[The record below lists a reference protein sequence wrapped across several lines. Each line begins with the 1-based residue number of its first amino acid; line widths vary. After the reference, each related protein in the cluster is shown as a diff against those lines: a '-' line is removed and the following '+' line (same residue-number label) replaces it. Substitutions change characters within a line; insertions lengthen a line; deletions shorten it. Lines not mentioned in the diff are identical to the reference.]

1 MRGHFLKEGRRVII
15 TLNRLPAGQTAV
27 VERVDTDM
35 KIGRRLRELGIFRGA
50 AVKLVGVAPLG
61 DPVAVQ
67 ALDTRI
73 AMRRELAARI
83 HVCTNAIPSGDLR
96 AELPL

>member
-1 MRGHFLKEGRRVII
+1 MII

-27 VERVDTDM
+27 VEQVDTDT
-35 KIGRRLRELGIFRGA
+35 KIGRRLRELGILRGGT
-50 AVKLVGVAPLG
+50 VELVGVAPLG

-83 HVCTNAIPSGDLR
+83 HVRTDAIPSEDLR
-96 AELPL
+96 AVLPS

>member
-1 MRGHFLKEGRRVII
+1 MII

-27 VERVDTDM
+27 VEQVDTDM
-35 KIGRRLRELGIFRGA
+35 KIGRRLRELGILRGGT
-50 AVKLVGVAPLG
+50 VELVGVAPLG

-83 HVCTNAIPSGDLR
+83 HVHTDAIPSEDLR
-96 AELPL
+96 AVLPS

>member
-1 MRGHFLKEGRRVII
+1 MII

-27 VERVDTDM
+27 VEQVDTDM
-35 KIGRRLRELGIFRGA
+35 KIGRRLRELGILRGGT
-50 AVKLVGVAPLG
+50 VELVGVAPLG

-73 AMRRELAARI
+73 AMRRELATRI
-83 HVCTNAIPSGDLR
+83 HVRTDAIPSEDLR
-96 AELPL
+96 AELPS

>member
-1 MRGHFLKEGRRVII
+1 MII
-15 TLNRLPAGQTAV
+15 TLNQLPAGQTAV
-27 VERVDTDM
+27 VEQVDTDI
-35 KIGRRLRELGIFRGA
+35 KIGRRLRELGILRGGTVA
-50 AVKLVGVAPLG
+50 LVGLAPLG

-83 HVCTNAIPSGDLR
+83 HVCTDAISSEDLR
-96 AELPL
+96 TELPS